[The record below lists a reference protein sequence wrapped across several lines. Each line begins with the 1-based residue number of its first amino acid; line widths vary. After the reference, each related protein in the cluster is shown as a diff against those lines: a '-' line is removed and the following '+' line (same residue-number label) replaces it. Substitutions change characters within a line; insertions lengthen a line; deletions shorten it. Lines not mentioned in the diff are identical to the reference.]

1 MSLINYC
8 ALTQTWHTWPTSAI
22 WHFPFL
28 APRDQILRFPK
39 VDETMM
45 KHRSTWILDHYLRN
59 MWMIH
64 FWIYILEISISTFL
78 DHSPWGCS
86 LLCKDSWR
94 ICCCFYAVPV
104 DNTSAWLGSF
114 YQHLSVEMKGL
125 WKGCVSSSQL
135 QFLYPRWY
143 TCAFDPLRW
152 SSDVPVCCFFGNLGH
167 MFSHVFSHISD
178 KQSAESS
185 LLWRKDWGRIGIF
198 HLCNPWLSFSASRWK
213 RWNPGHWGKNSRG
226 VLKPIKYPQTNHYN
240 DITSMDQHLYKSCII
255 YHLFGIWPF
264 FGHSLRDLS
273 GRHLNPD
280 WRFRSV
286 STQHQL
292 PATWSSRTRNR
303 CPRCPDF
310 TTPQDG
316 YNMAIIWVGIIWV

>member
-1 MSLINYC
+1 MTYMTHLSDLALPISGTSGPDSPISKSWWNHDETSIYMDFGSLFEK
-8 ALTQTWHTWPTSAI
+8 HVDD
-22 WHFPFL
+22 PFL
-28 APRDQILRFPK
+28 DL
-39 VDETMM
+39 
-45 KHRSTWILDHYLRN
+45 HSWNLNL
-59 MWMIH
+59 
-64 FWIYILEISISTFL
+64 YIF
-78 DHSPWGCS
+78 GS
-86 LLCKDSWR
+86 LLEAVACFAR
-94 ICCCFYAVPV
+94 IHGEFVVVSMLCPSTTLLHGWGHSTNICQ
-104 DNTSAWLGSF
+104 L
-114 YQHLSVEMKGL
+114 K
-125 WKGCVSSSQL
+125 WKGCEK
-135 QFLYPRWY
+135 
-143 TCAFDPLRW
+143 
-152 SSDVPVCCFFGNLGH
+152 DVYHLLSCNFCIHDDTHVHLILFADRLMFPCVVFFGNLGH

-273 GRHLNPD
+273 GRHRNPD

>member
-152 SSDVPVCCFFGNLGH
+152 SSDVPVCCFFRQSG
-167 MFSHVFSHISD
+167 SHVFSCFFSHLWQTICRIISAVAQRLGPHWHFPSLQSLAQFFSFQVKTVKPWPLGK
-178 KQSAESS
+178 KQ
-185 LLWRKDWGRIGIF
+185 
-198 HLCNPWLSFSASRWK
+198 
-213 RWNPGHWGKNSRG
+213 
-226 VLKPIKYPQTNHYN
+226 Q
-240 DITSMDQHLYKSCII
+240 
-255 YHLFGIWPF
+255 
-264 FGHSLRDLS
+264 
-273 GRHLNPD
+273 
-280 WRFRSV
+280 
-286 STQHQL
+286 
-292 PATWSSRTRNR
+292 R
-303 CPRCPDF
+303 CLEA
-310 TTPQDG
+310 
-316 YNMAIIWVGIIWV
+316 N

>member
-1 MSLINYC
+1 
-8 ALTQTWHTWPTSAI
+8 
-22 WHFPFL
+22 
-28 APRDQILRFPK
+28 
-39 VDETMM
+39 M

-152 SSDVPVCCFFGNLGH
+152 SSDVPVCCFFRQSG
-167 MFSHVFSHISD
+167 SHVFSCFFSHLWQTICRIISAVAQRLGPHWHFPSLQSLAQFFSFQVKTVKPWPLGK
-178 KQSAESS
+178 KQ
-185 LLWRKDWGRIGIF
+185 
-198 HLCNPWLSFSASRWK
+198 
-213 RWNPGHWGKNSRG
+213 
-226 VLKPIKYPQTNHYN
+226 Q
-240 DITSMDQHLYKSCII
+240 
-255 YHLFGIWPF
+255 
-264 FGHSLRDLS
+264 
-273 GRHLNPD
+273 
-280 WRFRSV
+280 
-286 STQHQL
+286 
-292 PATWSSRTRNR
+292 R
-303 CPRCPDF
+303 CLEA
-310 TTPQDG
+310 
-316 YNMAIIWVGIIWV
+316 N